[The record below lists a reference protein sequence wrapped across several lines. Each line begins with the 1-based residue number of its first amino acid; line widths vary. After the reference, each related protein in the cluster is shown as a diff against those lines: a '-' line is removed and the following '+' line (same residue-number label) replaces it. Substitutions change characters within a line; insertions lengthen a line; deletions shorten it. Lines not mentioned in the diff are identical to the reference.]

1 MADGT
6 ISTAPPGLRV
16 ETNLPRDPRLYQR
29 EHTQNIRQALREAA
43 EEHHARHIP
52 RHFEAFAAAKYGYL
66 PRTPRYRNWKRRRGL
81 PDLPNVATGAMRAQ
95 TTSMRIVTATQ
106 YRATLKL
113 RWDWPKSGGPSGSS
127 GRFRLKQG
135 QTELSQ
141 SQKQILAR
149 IEELRAVSSDE
160 LQYIAKFIG
169 DRYAAMANAPGTRYR
184 TRNRTTASGG

>member
-16 ETNLPRDPRLYQR
+16 ETSLPRDPRLYQR
-29 EHTQNIRQALREAA
+29 DHAQNIRQVLREAA
-43 EEHHARHIP
+43 EEHHERHIP
-52 RHFEAFAAAKYGYL
+52 RHFESFAAAKYGYL
-66 PRTPRYRNWKRRRGL
+66 PRTSRYLNWKRRRGL

-95 TTSMRIVTATQ
+95 TTSMRTVTATQ

-113 RWDWPKSGGPSGSS
+113 RWDWPTSGPSGSS
-127 GRFRLKQG
+127 GRFRLKKG
-135 QTELSQ
+135 QTQLSS

-160 LQYIAKFIG
+160 QTYLANFIR
-169 DRYAAMANAPGTRYR
+169 DRYAALANAPGTRYR
-184 TRNRTTASGG
+184 TRNRAASGG